1 MCDCVC
7 VCEKERKRERE
18 KERLCVSLPP
28 FALCTTSDIP
38 FLFCFLFSD
47 LESYMSAIETIRRVR
62 QIQYDQMI
70 VLVGN
75 KADNSTVAADDDDF
89 DSDEDE
95 ANVVV
100 VAPPPTGLRRLSM
113 IGTRRGSVIP
123 SDDYYN
129 GGRHAQPGAVLR
141 EIAKREAALEAL
153 RLGALFFET
162 SAKTGHNVYIL
173 FNEVAKILV
182 HKRRKLLF
190 KIEAGIKKMQDE
202 NDEHSS
208 DFESDTESDDDD
220 LSDDD
225 LSEEGKSLDI
235 DEDEEGK
242 AQRLQERKEKRKEER
257 RRRKEEEEA
266 ENSSE
271 DDDSVLSAMSDWS
284 DEDDDS
290 DDDYVDVYG
299 WGGKKKTEKA
309 DCTIM

>member
-1 MCDCVC
+1 
-7 VCEKERKRERE
+7 
-18 KERLCVSLPP
+18 
-28 FALCTTSDIP
+28 
-38 FLFCFLFSD
+38 
-47 LESYMSAIETIRRVR
+47 MSAIETIRHVR
-62 QIQYDQMI
+62 HIKYDQMV

-75 KADNSTVAADDDDF
+75 KADNSTIAADDDDF

-95 ANVVV
+95 DNIV
-100 VAPPPTGLRRLSM
+100 VAPPPPTGLRRLSM
-113 IGTRRGSVIP
+113 IGSRRGSVTTRQQVQP
-123 SDDYYN
+123 APRENNSDSNSEDDDDD
-129 GGRHAQPGAVLR
+129 HDQQPVLR

-162 SAKTGHNVYIL
+162 SAKTGHNIYIL
-173 FNEVAKILV
+173 FNEISKILV

-190 KIEAGIKKMQDE
+190 KIEAGIKNMQDE

-208 DFESDTESDDDD
+208 DFESDNSDSDSDNDDM
-220 LSDDD
+220 SDNENV
-225 LSEEGKSLDI
+225 EEGKSFAL
-235 DEDEEGK
+235 DEEGQALK
-242 AQRLQERKEKRKEER
+242 KQIEKQKKQKK
-257 RRRKEEEEA
+257 KEEE
-266 ENSSE
+266 SSSD